1 MTFND
6 QPKENKTLLSRIR
19 RYLIGLVAVIVA
31 VFVFLQFFILYGLED
46 ALLNERLK
54 DAAIRFERGQPLP
67 FDIEYWP
74 AKSSGVNPDVLIV
87 KGSALQFSDSDN
99 ELSLNGVPYHYL
111 RVEQGVLV
119 LDASRSGLVTRLFD
133 DVILLLVLAIVP
145 VIALLLLF
153 SYAITARAM
162 QPFTEL
168 KKLFVGNHNEIWAT
182 REKLDDI
189 AEDDIR
195 QVAET
200 LIEAIE
206 TRSKSL
212 EEQMVFN
219 QGLAH
224 ELRSPLQIMAS
235 SSELLALSQP
245 SIQQDK
251 AFLRLNRSIARI
263 RRISNGLLWLTRT
276 DDEDGIVDEIDVKMA
291 FENML
296 AEFQGEF
303 DRRGI
308 KVDVTGEQGP
318 IWKVPLDVIELVILN
333 VFQNVWTHCGQND
346 DQHSMALNFDEGSVS
361 CANTVADKA
370 NEGVTRGFGLGL
382 MLLTKL
388 LNRFELNVTT
398 QISNHDFRL
407 DIRP

>member
-276 DDEDGIVDEIDVKMA
+276 DDDDGIVDEIDVKMA

>member
-1 MTFND
+1 MTFDN
-6 QPKENKTLLSRIR
+6 QPQENRTLLSRIR
-19 RYLIGLVAVIVA
+19 RYLIGLVTVIVA

-54 DAAIRFERGQPLP
+54 DAATQFESGQSLP

-74 AKSSGVNPDVLIV
+74 AKSSDANPDVLFV
-87 KGSALQFSDSDN
+87 KGSALQLSDSDN
-99 ELSLNGVPYHYL
+99 ELNLNGVPYHYL

-153 SYAITARAM
+153 SYTITARAM

-168 KKLFVGNHNEIWAT
+168 KKLFGGTHNDIQAM
-182 REKLDDI
+182 RDKLDNI

-206 TRSKSL
+206 IRSKSL

-251 AFLRLNRSIARI
+251 AFSRLNRSIARI

-276 DDEDGIVDEIDVKMA
+276 ADDADIVDEIDVKMA

-296 AEFQGEF
+296 EEFQGEF

-308 KVDVTGEQGP
+308 KVDVTGVQGP
-318 IWKVPLDVIELVILN
+318 TWNVPLDVIELVILN
-333 VFQNVWTHCGQND
+333 VFQNVWTHCGQHD
-346 DQHSMALNFDEGSVS
+346 DEKSMTLNFDVGSVS
-361 CANTVADKA
+361 CANTVADEA
-370 NEGVTRGFGLGL
+370 NEGVSRGFGLGL
-382 MLLTKL
+382 MLVTKL
-388 LNRFELNVTT
+388 LHRFELNLTT

-407 DIRP
+407 DIRL